1 MLCIF
6 YKQGWSIENVFVFT
20 EAWRVINGYAVAL
33 DWVPHSMFVK
43 RDANEAREDYFTY
56 FLFIL
61 KRRLT

>member
-1 MLCIF
+1 MLSKF
-6 YKQGWSIENVFVFT
+6 YNKERALKMFFT
-20 EAWRVINGYAVAL
+20 EAWRVIDGYAVAL

>member
-1 MLCIF
+1 MLRIF
-6 YKQGWSIENVFVFT
+6 YKQGWSIEFFFS

-33 DWVPHSMFVK
+33 DWVPHNMFVK

>member
-1 MLCIF
+1 MF
-6 YKQGWSIENVFVFT
+6 FT

>member
-1 MLCIF
+1 MLSIF
-6 YKQGWSIENVFVFT
+6 YKQGWSIEFFFRSM
-20 EAWRVINGYAVAL
+20 ERVINGYAVAL